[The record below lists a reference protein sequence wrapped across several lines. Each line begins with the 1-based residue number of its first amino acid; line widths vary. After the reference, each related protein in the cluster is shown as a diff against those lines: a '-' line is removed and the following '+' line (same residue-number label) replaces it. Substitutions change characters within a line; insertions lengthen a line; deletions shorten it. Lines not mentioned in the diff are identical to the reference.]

1 MDLRRKLLLVAS
13 SAVFNEV
20 QCLADSLK
28 FFVNFEI
35 NIVKII
41 DKLEAMLT
49 VRLKIQ
55 NFSNI
60 SSGNFPYF
68 VS

>member
-1 MDLRRKLLLVAS
+1 MK
-13 SAVFNEV
+13 FI
-20 QCLADSLK
+20 ADSLK
-28 FFVNFEI
+28 FFVNSEI
-35 NIVKII
+35 NLVKII
-41 DKLEAMLT
+41 EKLEAMLT

-55 NFSNI
+55 NISNI

>member
-1 MDLRRKLLLVAS
+1 MDLRRKFLLVAS
-13 SAVFNEV
+13 SGAFNEV
-20 QCLADSLK
+20 QYLADSLK
-28 FFVNFEI
+28 FFVNSEI
-35 NIVKII
+35 NLVKII

>member
-1 MDLRRKLLLVAS
+1 MNAQLVKNQLS
-13 SAVFNEV
+13 ECFYK
-20 QCLADSLK
+20 SL
-28 FFVNFEI
+28 FVNSEI

>member
-13 SAVFNEV
+13 SVAFNEV
-20 QCLADSLK
+20 QYLADSLK
-28 FFVNFEI
+28 FFVNSEI
-35 NIVKII
+35 NLVKII

>member
-28 FFVNFEI
+28 FFVNSEI
-35 NIVKII
+35 NLVKII
-41 DKLEAMLT
+41 DKLEAMFN

>member
-1 MDLRRKLLLVAS
+1 MAS
-13 SAVFNEV
+13 SGAFNEV
-20 QCLADSLK
+20 QYLADSLK
-28 FFVNFEI
+28 FFVNSEI
-35 NIVKII
+35 NLVKII

-55 NFSNI
+55 IFSNI

>member
-1 MDLRRKLLLVAS
+1 MAPSVA
-13 SAVFNEV
+13 FNEV
-20 QCLADSLK
+20 QYLADSLK
-28 FFVNFEI
+28 FFVNSKI
-35 NIVKII
+35 NLVKII

>member
-20 QCLADSLK
+20 QFLADSLK
-28 FFVNFEI
+28 LFVNSEI